1 MRREISSYNILLKM
15 NLARS
20 FSLAL
25 VDFKKYLFENT
36 IENDENSGEDLDQGE
51 ILDVVKD
58 VIRNEIRDIK

>member
-1 MRREISSYNILLKM
+1 M

-58 VIRNEIRDIK
+58 VIRNEIRDLK